1 MVTDP
6 GVMVASVALLNQT
19 VERVDIVSRRFRS
32 DSEIKALRRA
42 SVTVDL
48 TAVSGDL
55 LEVIEIALLADGA
68 VDPTVGTALCRLGYD
83 RDLAVMEHNADGD
96 LPEPGPD
103 PGGSRSLSTSSVR
116 W

>member
-6 GVMVASVALLNQT
+6 GVIVAAVALLNQT
-19 VERVDIVSRRFRS
+19 LERVDIVSRRFRS
-32 DSEIKALRRA
+32 DSETNALSRA
-42 SVTVDL
+42 SVTGDL
-48 TAVSGDL
+48 AAVSGDL
-55 LEVIEIALLADGA
+55 LEAIEIALLTDGA

-83 RDLAVMEHNADGD
+83 RDFAVMEHNADGD

-103 PGGSRSLSTSSVR
+103 PGGSRSLSTSSIR